1 MLMANEMVKFELP
14 GVPAGGLRRVGQ
26 IRGTNTLTL
35 RVGQNGMV
43 VALELL
49 SSHMHGAPVVD
60 EVTSSWD
67 SSVNLM
73 SSMRWKR
80 AKIFPC

>member
-26 IRGTNTLTL
+26 RNNTLTL

-49 SSHMHGAPVVD
+49 SSRMHGAPVVD
-60 EVTSSWD
+60 ERD
-67 SSVNLM
+67 EFMGFISVFDVLH
-73 SSMRWKR
+73 
-80 AKIFPC
+80 ALEAGKIFPC

>member
-35 RVGQNGMV
+35 PVAQNGMV
-43 VALELL
+43 VALELSL
-49 SSHMHGAPVVD
+49 FSHARCAGSRR
-60 EVTSSWD
+60 T
-67 SSVNLM
+67 
-73 SSMRWKR
+73 
-80 AKIFPC
+80 